1 MLSFK
6 AIAVTLALINVSHA
20 ATCEGGSAI
29 ACTIN
34 DGALPR
40 VSDMWTARQNYCGQN
55 QWQWNSCYRYQNGPA
70 TAIFIQNSSPG
81 GNNQQ
86 VCWDALENIINQ
98 CSSLGQGQAFGYYDY
113 NGVRYRM
120 GGCSNAHVC

>member
-20 ATCEGGSAI
+20 ATCEGGAQSP
-29 ACTIN
+29 
-34 DGALPR
+34 ALSTT
-40 VSDMWTARQNYCGQN
+40 VLFLV
-55 QWQWNSCYRYQNGPA
+55 YQNGPA